1 MPRTQG
7 WGTVGKGPPACLP
20 KALGDTPHVFRRH
33 RSNHE
38 NVRTQGQRVTVLF
51 VPPVGE
57 TDCGSGP
64 SGSGPSGSQQ
74 ALSSGAPQAPPRAL
88 PRCLRE
94 EEKGVSPL
102 PGGHAV
108 LKGDARRWAAVR
120 VRLPEPGWGT
130 GPLGA
135 SVPWA
140 VPASRPGACSR
151 LFSEGGRP
159 RPPIPGWVLSVPEP
173 RSGRPASMQLGELPS
188 LDPSPASRPQ
198 HHRGPVAMVTHFS
211 ATYCHRAQQKR
222 ARWPLTHASPRAF
235 RREVHASAITP
246 LWS

>member
-20 KALGDTPHVFRRH
+20 EALGDTPHVFRRH

-64 SGSGPSGSQQ
+64 SGSQQ
-74 ALSSGAPQAPPRAL
+74 ALSSGALQAPPRAP

-94 EEKGVSPL
+94 EEKGVTPL

-120 VRLPEPGWGT
+120 EAPGARLGDGSAWR
-130 GPLGA
+130 LGA
-135 SVPWA
+135 LGSA
-140 VPASRPGACSR
+140 CFPAGC
-151 LFSEGGRP
+151 L
-159 RPPIPGWVLSVPEP
+159 
-173 RSGRPASMQLGELPS
+173 LPS
-188 LDPSPASRPQ
+188 L
-198 HHRGPVAMVTHFS
+198 
-211 ATYCHRAQQKR
+211 
-222 ARWPLTHASPRAF
+222 L
-235 RREVHASAITP
+235 
-246 LWS
+246 